1 MGMFFYILILAY
13 LAGNYYIFRKLYGLL
28 SFLPRA
34 AAVCAGIFY
43 WFGCLSLFIAM
54 AFRNTPLPPAVHS
67 ALFVTG
73 GSWMAFT
80 LYMVPLLLLAD
91 LAAMAIPGLRRW
103 TFGLAFIPVLFIL
116 VLGNLKYRHPDINR
130 IDVALDKP
138 LSGGSVRIVAV
149 SDVHL
154 GFGTG
159 KKALRRYVDMINAEN
174 PDVVVIGGDL
184 IDSSLQP
191 LYVQKMYEELAGL
204 HAGMGIYMVP
214 GNHEYISGI
223 EECVEF
229 LAQTP
234 VVLLRDSVVTLPCG
248 LQVAGR
254 DDRINSG
261 RMDAA
266 SFVATADAGIPVLL
280 LDHQPYGL
288 AENDALGIDVQFSG
302 HTHDGQLWPGNLIV
316 RGMYEQPSGWRRWEH
331 AFIYVSSGL
340 SLWGPPFRIG
350 TSSDMAVLTLH
361 GK

>member
-1 MGMFFYILILAY
+1 
-13 LAGNYYIFRKLYGLL
+13 
-28 SFLPRA
+28 
-34 AAVCAGIFY
+34 
-43 WFGCLSLFIAM
+43 
-54 AFRNTPLPPAVHS
+54 
-67 ALFVTG
+67 
-73 GSWMAFT
+73 
-80 LYMVPLLLLAD
+80 
-91 LAAMAIPGLRRW
+91 
-103 TFGLAFIPVLFIL
+103 
-116 VLGNLKYRHPDINR
+116 
-130 IDVALDKP
+130 
-138 LSGGSVRIVAV
+138 
-149 SDVHL
+149 
-154 GFGTG
+154 
-159 KKALRRYVDMINAEN
+159 
-174 PDVVVIGGDL
+174 IGGDL

-191 LYVQKMYEELAGL
+191 RYTQRMYEELSAL
-204 HAGMGIYMVP
+204 NAGMGVYMVP

-248 LQVAGR
+248 LQIAGR
-254 DDRINSG
+254 DDRTNSM

-266 SFVATADAGIPVLL
+266 SLVAEADAGKPVLL

-302 HTHDGQLWPGNLIV
+302 HTHAGQLWPGNLIV
-316 RGMYEQPSGWRRWEH
+316 RRMYEQASGWRKWEN